1 MIENEPAAKSTS
13 KGGLIVKAAVVCV
26 FVVTVII
33 WQQYYFN
40 ALDDVDSNGTT
51 LWNWPAII
59 LVAFGVLA
67 LIARLLRFFSRLR
80 APPNSKNKQ

>member
-1 MIENEPAAKSTS
+1 MTDNEPAAKSTS

-26 FVVTVII
+26 FVVTVIV

-40 ALDDVDSNGTT
+40 ALDDVDSNATT
-51 LWNWPAII
+51 LWNWPAIV

-67 LIARLLRFFSRLR
+67 LIARLLRFSSRFR
-80 APPNSKNKQ
+80 APPDSKNKQ